1 MCKNKKELDAAVT
14 KYRKLTAEKKKI
26 DKELAS
32 IKQDI
37 TEYVLAKGT
46 KGGKDNL
53 TLIVFGE
60 GYKIS
65 YITVV
70 AHPLDTDKV
79 KEYLGENV
87 IQFQTESISNKLTVS

>member
-1 MCKNKKELDAAVT
+1 MCKNKKELNVLVE
-14 KYRKLTAEKKKI
+14 KYRKLNAEKKKL
-26 DKELAS
+26 DKELAT
-32 IKQDI
+32 IKKDI
-37 TEYVLAKGT
+37 TEYVVAKGN

-53 TLIVFGE
+53 TLVVFGD

-79 KEYLGENV
+79 KEYLGESV
-87 IQFQTESISNKLTVS
+87 SQFQTESISNKLTVS

>member
-1 MCKNKKELDAAVT
+1 MCKNKKELNNLVE

-26 DKELAS
+26 DKELGS
-32 IKQDI
+32 IKADI

-46 KGGKDNL
+46 KGGKDDL
-53 TLIVFGE
+53 TLIVFGD

-70 AHPLDTDKV
+70 SHPLDTDKV
-79 KEYLGENV
+79 KEYLGESLV
-87 IQFQTESISNKLTVS
+87 QFQTESISNKLTVS